1 HIANGT
7 DVAIKVL
14 HAHLVNQPV
23 MIERFRREAKAASRL
38 HHPNVIG
45 VLEVG
50 QTDGYQLMVLELA
63 RGPTLR
69 HLMTQPL
76 PAARVAELVQPILLA
91 LEHAHA
97 ANLIHRD
104 LKPDNVIVEHAD
116 GTEIPRIVDF
126 GIAVLRDPDDSE
138 DGGKL
143 TASGV
148 IVGTPL
154 YMAPEQ

>member
-1 HIANGT
+1 MRATLVRRIGEMPDRDDTIIDAPRTKLGVGEVTDRPVPELVGRRVLGRYEVVSKLGQGAMGTVFRGRHIANGT

-76 PAARVAELVQPILLA
+76 PAARVAALVQPILL
-91 LEHAHA
+91 
-97 ANLIHRD
+97 
-104 LKPDNVIVEHAD
+104 
-116 GTEIPRIVDF
+116 
-126 GIAVLRDPDDSE
+126 
-138 DGGKL
+138 
-143 TASGV
+143 
-148 IVGTPL
+148 
-154 YMAPEQ
+154 